1 MEPAKS
7 CCPLQ
12 LGAIIYKGLGGFTA
26 SAQGEF
32 QFRGGEDPPIALS
45 FENTM
50 NIHWSFHS
58 ESGLWGEMMAC
69 LFWRRQSGILPED
82 QNTQN

>member
-32 QFRGGEDPPIALS
+32 QLRGGEDPPIALS
-45 FENTM
+45 FEKK
-50 NIHWSFHS
+50 
-58 ESGLWGEMMAC
+58 
-69 LFWRRQSGILPED
+69 GIYTGPSIVKVGCGGK
-82 QNTQN
+82 